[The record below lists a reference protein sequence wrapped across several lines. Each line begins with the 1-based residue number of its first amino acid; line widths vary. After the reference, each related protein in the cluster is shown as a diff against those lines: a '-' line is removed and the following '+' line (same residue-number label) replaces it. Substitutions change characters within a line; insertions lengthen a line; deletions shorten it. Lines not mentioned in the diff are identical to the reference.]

1 MLAHIGVGRKLY
13 LGFAAMVVLVL
24 GLAGTAYKR
33 FSELD
38 EARSWDQHT
47 YEVMLTTGEIMKSL
61 LDTETGERG
70 FIITGVEAFLE
81 PYRGGRDRFE
91 QSLSR
96 ARELTRDN
104 PRQQTRLDRID
115 KLHDE
120 WLSSVLEPIIQHRRS
135 ADEARAPADRA
146 ADEVRKGRGKVL
158 MDQMRAVLKEIDDE
172 ESTLLGQRQAA
183 TNALVK
189 TMYVTLQIGGLLAII
204 IAAVLAVIFSRMIL
218 LPLTQAVS
226 IHQRIAGGDFTGHVT
241 VKSSDEFG
249 QMLGAVKA
257 MSERLAGLIGEVRSG
272 AVSVSSVSVQLSATA
287 QSLSQGTSEQAA
299 SVEETTASLQQL
311 SGTIAKNAANCKQVE
326 ETAHRRTRDAEQ
338 SGQAV
343 RETVEAMKA
352 ITQRIVIIEE
362 IAYQTNLL
370 ALNAAIEAARAGEH
384 GKGFAVVATE
394 VRRLAERSR
403 DAAKEIG
410 SFAASSIVVAE
421 RSGQLI
427 AELVPSIRE
436 TAELVQG
443 VAVASKEQSNGVTQ
457 ITGAVEL
464 IEQSTQRNAAISEEL
479 ASTAAELSA
488 QAEQLQ
494 NVMASF
500 RLAQEAQESDGDPGP
515 RPAAPGRLPD
525 RRGGKALWRT
535 PQKGPSSGG
544 ASSNGR
550 APRAA
555 GDQDF
560 VPV

>member
-13 LGFAAMVVLVL
+13 LGFAAMVVIVLVL
-24 GLAGTAYKR
+24 AGIAYKR
-33 FSELD
+33 FAELD

-47 YEVMLTTGEIMKSL
+47 YEVMLSTSEIMESL

-70 FIITGVEAFLE
+70 FVITGVESFLE
-81 PYRGGRDRFE
+81 PYRSGRDRFDKA
-91 QSLSR
+91 LIR
-96 ARELTRDN
+96 VRELTRDN
-104 PRQQTRLDRID
+104 PRQQMRLDKID
-115 KLHDE
+115 KEHDE
-120 WLSSVLEPIIQHRRS
+120 WLSSVLEPTIQHRRS
-135 ADEARAPADRA
+135 ADEAKVPPDRA
-146 ADEVRKGRGKVL
+146 AEDVRQGRGKGL
-158 MDQMRAVLKEIDDE
+158 MDQMRATLKEIDDE
-172 ESTLLGQRQAA
+172 ELALLAQRQAA
-183 TNALVK
+183 TNALVQ
-189 TMYVTLQIGGLLAII
+189 TMYVTLQIGGLLALVV
-204 IAAVLAVIFSRMIL
+204 AVVLAVIFSRMVL
-218 LPLTQAVS
+218 LPLNQAVS
-226 IHQRIAGGDFTGHVT
+226 LHQRIAGGDFTGDVT
-241 VKSSDEFG
+241 VKSGDEFG

-299 SVEETTASLQQL
+299 SVEETMTSLQQL

-338 SGQAV
+338 SGLAV

-410 SFAASSIVVAE
+410 SFAASSIMVAE

-443 VAVASKEQSNGVTQ
+443 VAVASKEQSNGVAQ
-457 ITGAVEL
+457 ISGAVEL
-464 IEQSTQRNAAISEEL
+464 IEQATQRNAAIAEEL

-500 RLAQEAQESDGDPGP
+500 RLSQESDGDPGHKP
-515 RPAAPGRLPD
+515 SAPGRHPD
-525 RRGGKALWRT
+525 RHGGKALWRP
-535 PQKGPSSGG
+535 PQKGRPGGG

-550 APRAA
+550 ALHAT

-560 VPV
+560 VSF

>member
-13 LGFAAMVVLVL
+13 LGFAAMVVIVL

-33 FSELD
+33 FAELD

-47 YEVMLTTGEIMKSL
+47 YDVMLATSEIMKSL
-61 LDTETGERG
+61 LNAETGERG
-70 FIITGVEAFLE
+70 FVITGVESFLE
-81 PYRGGRDRFE
+81 PYRSGRDRFE
-91 QSLSR
+91 KSLSR

-104 PRQQTRLDRID
+104 PRQQVRLETIAKDYN
-115 KLHDE
+115 E
-120 WLSSVLEPIIQHRRS
+120 WVSSVLEPIIQLRRI
-135 ADEARAPADRA
+135 ADDAKTPVDRA
-146 ADEVRKGRGKVL
+146 FDEVRRGRGKIL
-158 MDQMRAVLKEIDDE
+158 MDQMRASLKEIDDE
-172 ESTLLGQRQAA
+172 ELALLDQRQAA
-183 TNALVK
+183 TNALVT
-189 TMYVTLQIGGLLAII
+189 TMYATLQIGGLLALVV
-204 IAAVLAVIFSRMIL
+204 ALVLAFVFSRMVL
-218 LPLTQAVS
+218 VPLTQAVS
-226 IHQRIAGGDFTGHVT
+226 IHQRIAGGDFTGDVT
-241 VKSSDEFG
+241 VKSADEFG

-326 ETAHRRTRDAEQ
+326 ETAHRRTRDAEH

-410 SFAASSIVVAE
+410 SFAASSITVAE

-443 VAVASKEQSNGVTQ
+443 VAAASKEQSNGVAQ
-457 ITGAVEL
+457 ISGAVEL
-464 IEQSTQRNAAISEEL
+464 IEQSTQRNAAIAEEL

-494 NVMASF
+494 EVMASF
-500 RLAQEAQESDGDPGP
+500 RLSQEGDGDLGHRPPG
-515 RPAAPGRLPD
+515 AGRLPD
-525 RRGGKALWRT
+525 RHGGKGLWKP
-535 PQKGPSSGG
+535 PQRGRPSGG
-544 ASSNGR
+544 APSNGR
-550 APRAA
+550 APHAA

-560 VPV
+560 VSF

>member
-13 LGFAAMVVLVL
+13 LGFAAMVIIVL

-33 FSELD
+33 FAELD

-47 YEVMLTTGEIMKSL
+47 YEVMLATSEIMESL
-61 LDTETGERG
+61 LDSETGERG
-70 FIITGVEAFLE
+70 FVITGVESFLE
-81 PYRGGRDRFE
+81 PYRSGRDRFE
-91 QSLSR
+91 KSLSR

-104 PRQQTRLDRID
+104 PRQQVRLEKIARD
-115 KLHDE
+115 HSE
-120 WLSSVLEPIIQHRRS
+120 WLSSVLEPIIQLRRV
-135 ADEARAPADRA
+135 ADEVKAPADRA
-146 ADEVRKGRGKVL
+146 FDEVRQGRGKIL
-158 MDQMRAVLKEIDDE
+158 MDQMRASLKEIDDE
-172 ESTLLGQRQAA
+172 ELALLGQRQAA
-183 TNALVK
+183 TNALVT
-189 TMYVTLQIGGLLAII
+189 TMYATLQIGGLLALVV
-204 IAAVLAVIFSRMIL
+204 ALVLAFVFSRMVL
-218 LPLTQAVS
+218 VPLTQAVS
-226 IHQRIAGGDFTGHVT
+226 IHQRIAGGDFTGDVT
-241 VKSSDEFG
+241 VKSADEFG

-311 SGTIAKNAANCKQVE
+311 SGTIAKNAAKCKQVE
-326 ETAHRRTRDAEQ
+326 ETAHRRTKDAEH

-410 SFAASSIVVAE
+410 SFAASSITVAE

-443 VAVASKEQSNGVTQ
+443 VAAASKEQSNGVSQ
-457 ITGAVEL
+457 ISGAVEL
-464 IEQSTQRNAAISEEL
+464 IEQSTQRNAAIAEEL

-494 NVMASF
+494 EVMASF
-500 RLAQEAQESDGDPGP
+500 RLSQESDGDLGHKPPG
-515 RPAAPGRLPD
+515 AGRLPD
-525 RRGGKALWRT
+525 RHGGKALWRP
-535 PQKGPSSGG
+535 PQRGRPSGG
-544 ASSNGR
+544 APNNGR
-550 APRAA
+550 APHAA

-560 VPV
+560 VSF

>member
-13 LGFAAMVVLVL
+13 LGFAAMVAIVLVL
-24 GLAGTAYKR
+24 AGIAYKR
-33 FSELD
+33 FAELD

-47 YEVMLTTGEIMKSL
+47 YEVMLATGDILESL

-70 FIITGVEAFLE
+70 FVITGVESFLE

-91 QSLSR
+91 KSLSR

-104 PRQQTRLDRID
+104 PRQQMRLDKID
-115 KLHDE
+115 KDHNE
-120 WLSSVLEPIIQHRRS
+120 WLASVLEPIIQHRRS
-135 ADEARAPADRA
+135 ANEAKAPPDRA
-146 ADEVRKGRGKVL
+146 ADEVSQGRGKIL
-158 MDQMRAVLKEIDDE
+158 MDQMRATLKEIDDE
-172 ESTLLGQRQAA
+172 ELALLAQRQAA
-183 TNALVK
+183 TNALVQ
-189 TMYVTLQIGGLLAII
+189 TMYVTLQIGGLLALVV
-204 IAAVLAVIFSRMIL
+204 AVVLAVVFSRMVL
-218 LPLTQAVS
+218 LPLNQAVS
-226 IHQRIAGGDFTGHVT
+226 LHQRIAGGDFTGEVT

-257 MSERLAGLIGEVRSG
+257 MSERLASLIGEVRGG

-299 SVEETTASLQQL
+299 SVEETMASLQQL

-326 ETAHRRTRDAEQ
+326 ETAHRRTKDAEQ

-410 SFAASSIVVAE
+410 SFAASSIMVAE

-443 VAVASKEQSNGVTQ
+443 VAVASKEQSNGVAQ
-457 ITGAVEL
+457 ISGAVEL
-464 IEQSTQRNAAISEEL
+464 IEQATQRNAAIAEEL

-500 RLAQEAQESDGDPGP
+500 RLSRESDGDPGQKP
-515 RPAAPGRLPD
+515 PAPGRHPD
-525 RRGGKALWRT
+525 RHGGKALWR
-535 PQKGPSSGG
+535 PQKGRPSGG

-550 APRAA
+550 ALHAA

-560 VPV
+560 VSF

>member
-13 LGFAAMVVLVL
+13 LGFAAMVVIVL
-24 GLAGTAYKR
+24 GLAGTAYKK
-33 FSELD
+33 FAELD

-47 YEVMLTTGEIMKSL
+47 YEVMLETREIMRSL

-70 FIITGVEAFLE
+70 FVITGLESFLE
-81 PYRGGRDRFE
+81 PYRSGRDRFDKH
-91 QSLSR
+91 LSR

-104 PRQQTRLDRID
+104 PRQQERLDKVATD
-115 KLHDE
+115 HSE
-120 WLSSVLEPIIQHRRS
+120 WLSSVLDPTIQLRRI
-135 ADEARAPADRA
+135 ADEAKAPADRA
-146 ADEVRKGRGKVL
+146 FDEVRQGRGKIL
-158 MDQMRAVLKEIDDE
+158 MDQMRASLKEIDDE
-172 ESTLLGQRQAA
+172 ELALLGQRQAA
-183 TNALVK
+183 TNALVT
-189 TMYVTLQIGGLLAII
+189 TMYATLQVGGLLALVV
-204 IAAVLAVIFSRMIL
+204 AVVLAIFFSRMVL
-218 LPLTQAVS
+218 VPLTQAVS
-226 IHQRIAGGDFTGHVT
+226 IHQRIAEGDFTGDIT

-326 ETAHRRTRDAEQ
+326 ETAHRRTKDAEQ

-343 RETVEAMKA
+343 RETVDAMKA

-410 SFAASSIVVAE
+410 SFAASSITVAE

-443 VAVASKEQSNGVTQ
+443 VAAASKEQSSGVAQ
-457 ITGAVEL
+457 ISGAVEL
-464 IEQSTQRNAAISEEL
+464 IEQATQRNAAIAEEL

-500 RLAQEAQESDGDPGP
+500 RLSQEGDGDSGH
-515 RPAAPGRLPD
+515 RPAAPGRQPG
-525 RRGGKALWRT
+525 RRGGKALWKP
-535 PQKGPSSGG
+535 PQKGRPSGG

-550 APRAA
+550 VPQAA
-555 GDQDF
+555 DDQDF
-560 VPV
+560 VPF

>member
-1 MLAHIGVGRKLY
+1 MLAHIGVARKLY
-13 LGFAAMVVLVL
+13 LGFAAMVVIVL
-24 GLAGTAYKR
+24 GLAGTAYTR
-33 FSELD
+33 FAELD

-47 YEVMLTTGEIMKSL
+47 YEVMLATSEIMESL

-70 FIITGVEAFLE
+70 FVITGVESFLE
-81 PYRGGRDRFE
+81 PYRSGRDRFE
-91 QSLSR
+91 KSLSR

-104 PRQQTRLDRID
+104 PRQQVRLEKIARD
-115 KLHDE
+115 HSE
-120 WLSSVLEPIIQHRRS
+120 WLSSVLDPIIQLRRV
-135 ADEARAPADRA
+135 ADEAKAPADRVF
-146 ADEVRKGRGKVL
+146 DEVRQGRGKIL
-158 MDQMRAVLKEIDDE
+158 MDQMRASLKEIDDE
-172 ESTLLGQRQAA
+172 ELALLGQRQAA
-183 TNALVK
+183 TNALVT
-189 TMYVTLQIGGLLAII
+189 TMYVTLQTGGLLALVLGL
-204 IAAVLAVIFSRMIL
+204 VLAVVFSRMVL
-218 LPLTQAVS
+218 VPLTQAVS
-226 IHQRIAGGDFTGHVT
+226 IHQRIAGGDFTGEVT

-272 AVSVSSVSVQLSATA
+272 AISVSSVSVQLSATA

-299 SVEETTASLQQL
+299 SLEETTASLQQL

-326 ETAHRRTRDAEQ
+326 ETAHRRTKDAEH

-410 SFAASSIVVAE
+410 SFAASSLTVAE

-443 VAVASKEQSNGVTQ
+443 IAAASKEQSNGVAQ
-457 ITGAVEL
+457 ISGAVEV

-500 RLAQEAQESDGDPGP
+500 RLSQESDGDLGRKPPGT
-515 RPAAPGRLPD
+515 GRLPD
-525 RRGGKALWRT
+525 RHGVKALWKP
-535 PQKGPSSGG
+535 PQKGRPSGG

-550 APRAA
+550 APHAA

-560 VPV
+560 VPF

>member
-13 LGFAAMVVLVL
+13 LGFAAMVVIVL

-33 FSELD
+33 FAELD

-47 YEVMLTTGEIMKSL
+47 YEVMLATSEIMESL

-70 FIITGVEAFLE
+70 FIITGVESFLE
-81 PYRGGRDRFE
+81 PYRSGRDRFE
-91 QSLSR
+91 QSMSR

-104 PRQQTRLDRID
+104 PRQQARLDKVD
-115 KLHDE
+115 KLQDE
-120 WLSSVLEPIIQHRRS
+120 WLSSVLEPIIQQRRS
-135 ADEARAPADRA
+135 ADDLKAPVDRA
-146 ADEVRKGRGKVL
+146 AEEIRKGREKGL
-158 MDQMRAVLKEIDDE
+158 MDQMRATLKEIDDE
-172 ESTLLGQRQAA
+172 EIALLAQRQAA
-183 TNALVK
+183 TNALVQ
-189 TMYVTLQIGGLLAII
+189 TMYVTLQIGGLLALVV
-204 IAAVLAVIFSRMIL
+204 AAVLAVLFTRMML
-218 LPLTQAVS
+218 VPLNQAVS
-226 IHQRIAGGDFTGHVT
+226 IHQRIAGGDFTGDVT

-299 SVEETTASLQQL
+299 SVEETMTSLQQL

-443 VAVASKEQSNGVTQ
+443 VAVASKEQSNGVAQ
-457 ITGAVEL
+457 ISGAVEL
-464 IEQSTQRNAAISEEL
+464 IEQATQRNAAISEEL

-494 NVMASF
+494 NVMSSF
-500 RLAQEAQESDGDPGP
+500 RLAQEGDGDPGH

-525 RRGGKALWRT
+525 RRGSRALWRP
-535 PQKGPSSGG
+535 PQKGPPSGG

-550 APRAA
+550 VPHAG

-560 VPV
+560 VPF

>member
-13 LGFAAMVVLVL
+13 LGFAAMVVIVL
-24 GLAGTAYKR
+24 GLAGIAYKR
-33 FSELD
+33 FAELD

-47 YEVMLTTGEIMKSL
+47 YEVMLAVSDITESL
-61 LDTETGERG
+61 LETETGARG
-70 FIITGVEAFLE
+70 FAITGMESFLE
-81 PYRGGRDRFE
+81 PYRSGRDRFDKG
-91 QSLSR
+91 LIR

-104 PRQQTRLDRID
+104 PRQQMRLDKVD
-115 KLHDE
+115 KDHDE
-120 WLSSVLEPIIQHRRS
+120 WLSSVLEPTIQHRRS
-135 ADEARAPADRA
+135 ADEGKVPPDRA
-146 ADEVRKGRGKVL
+146 AEDVRQGRGKGL
-158 MDQMRAVLKEIDDE
+158 MDQMRATLKEIDDE
-172 ESTLLGQRQAA
+172 EVALLAQRQAA
-183 TNALVK
+183 TNALVA
-189 TMYVTLQIGGLLAII
+189 TMYVTLQIGGLLALVV
-204 IAAVLAVIFSRMIL
+204 AVVLAIIFSRMVL
-218 LPLTQAVS
+218 LPLNQAVS
-226 IHQRIAGGDFTGHVT
+226 LHQRIAGGDFTGDVT

-257 MSERLAGLIGEVRSG
+257 MSERLAGLIGEVRGG

-299 SVEETTASLQQL
+299 SVEETMTSLQQL

-410 SFAASSIVVAE
+410 SFAASSIMVAE

-443 VAVASKEQSNGVTQ
+443 VAVASKEQSNGVAQ
-457 ITGAVEL
+457 ISGAVEL
-464 IEQSTQRNAAISEEL
+464 IEQATQRNAAIAEEL

-500 RLAQEAQESDGDPGP
+500 RLSQESDGDPGHKP
-515 RPAAPGRLPD
+515 SAPGRLSD
-525 RRGGKALWRT
+525 RHGGKGLWRP
-535 PQKGPSSGG
+535 PQKGRPGGG

-550 APRAA
+550 ALHAT
-555 GDQDF
+555 GDHDF
-560 VPV
+560 VSF

>member
-13 LGFAAMVVLVL
+13 LGFAAMVVIVF

-33 FSELD
+33 FAELD

-47 YEVMLTTGEIMKSL
+47 YEVMLATNEIMKSL

-70 FIITGVEAFLE
+70 FLITGVESFLE
-81 PYRGGRDRFE
+81 PYRSGRDRFE
-91 QSLSR
+91 RNLNR

-104 PRQQTRLDRID
+104 PRQQVRLEKVAND
-115 KLHDE
+115 HSE
-120 WLSSVLEPIIQHRRS
+120 WLSSVLEPIIQLRRS
-135 ADEARAPADRA
+135 ADEAKAPADRA
-146 ADEVRKGRGKVL
+146 FDEVRQGRGKIL
-158 MDQMRAVLKEIDDE
+158 MDQMRATLKEIDDE
-172 ESTLLGQRQAA
+172 ELALLGQRQAA
-183 TNALVK
+183 TNALV
-189 TMYVTLQIGGLLAII
+189 TSMYVTLQIGGLLALIV
-204 IAAVLAVIFSRMIL
+204 ALVLAVVFSRMVL
-218 LPLTQAVS
+218 VPLTQAVS
-226 IHQRIAGGDFTGHVT
+226 IHQRIAGGDFTGDVT

-249 QMLGAVKA
+249 QMLGAVKG

-299 SVEETTASLQQL
+299 SVEETMASLQQL
-311 SGTIAKNAANCKQVE
+311 SGAIAKNAANCKQVE
-326 ETAHRRTRDAEQ
+326 ETAHRRTKDAEH

-352 ITQRIVIIEE
+352 IAQRIVIIEE

-410 SFAASSIVVAE
+410 SFAASSITVAE

-443 VAVASKEQSNGVTQ
+443 VAVASKEQSNGVAQ
-457 ITGAVEL
+457 ISGAVEL
-464 IEQSTQRNAAISEEL
+464 IEQSTQRNAAIAEEL

-500 RLAQEAQESDGDPGP
+500 RLAQESDGDLGHKPPGT
-515 RPAAPGRLPD
+515 GRLPD
-525 RRGGKALWRT
+525 RHGVKALWKP
-535 PQKGPSSGG
+535 PQKGRPSGG

-550 APRAA
+550 APHAA
-555 GDQDF
+555 GDRDF
-560 VPV
+560 VAF

>member
-13 LGFAAMVVLVL
+13 LGFAAMVVIVLVL
-24 GLAGTAYKR
+24 AGIAYKR
-33 FSELD
+33 FAELD

-47 YEVMLTTGEIMKSL
+47 YEVMLATGDIMESL

-70 FIITGVEAFLE
+70 FVITGVESFLE
-81 PYRGGRDRFE
+81 PYRSGRDRFE
-91 QSLSR
+91 KSLNR

-104 PRQQTRLDRID
+104 PRQQMRLDKID
-115 KLHDE
+115 KDHNE
-120 WLSSVLEPIIQHRRS
+120 WLASVLEPIIQHRRS
-135 ADEARAPADRA
+135 ANEAKAPPDRA
-146 ADEVRKGRGKVL
+146 ADEVSQGRGKVL
-158 MDQMRAVLKEIDDE
+158 MDQMRATLKEIDDE
-172 ESTLLGQRQAA
+172 EIALLGQRQAA
-183 TNALVK
+183 TNALVE
-189 TMYVTLQIGGLLAII
+189 TMYVTLQIGGLLALVV
-204 IAAVLAVIFSRMIL
+204 AVVLSVVFSRMVL
-218 LPLTQAVS
+218 VPLTQAVS
-226 IHQRIAGGDFTGHVT
+226 IHQRIAGGDFTGDVT

-299 SVEETTASLQQL
+299 SVEETMTSLQQL

-410 SFAASSIVVAE
+410 SFAASSIMVAE

-443 VAVASKEQSNGVTQ
+443 VAVASKEQSNGVAQ
-457 ITGAVEL
+457 ISGAVEL
-464 IEQSTQRNAAISEEL
+464 IEQATQRNAAIAEEL

-500 RLAQEAQESDGDPGP
+500 RLSQESDGDAGHKPP
-515 RPAAPGRLPD
+515 APGRHPD
-525 RRGGKALWRT
+525 RHGGKALWKA
-535 PQKGPSSGG
+535 PQKGRPGGG

-550 APRAA
+550 ALHAT

-560 VPV
+560 VSF

>member
-13 LGFAAMVVLVL
+13 LGFAAMVVIVL
-24 GLAGTAYKR
+24 GLAGTAYKK
-33 FSELD
+33 FAELD

-47 YEVMLTTGEIMKSL
+47 YEVMLATSDIMESL

-70 FIITGVEAFLE
+70 FIITGVESFLE
-81 PYRGGRDRFE
+81 PYRRGRDRFE
-91 QSLSR
+91 QSMSR

-104 PRQQTRLDRID
+104 PRQQARLEKVD
-115 KLHDE
+115 KLQDE
-120 WLSSVLEPIIQHRRS
+120 WLSSVLEPLIQQRRS
-135 ADEARAPADRA
+135 ADDLKASADRA
-146 ADEVRKGRGKVL
+146 VEEVRKGREKSL
-158 MDQMRAVLKEIDDE
+158 MDQMRAALKEIDDE
-172 ESTLLGQRQAA
+172 EIALLGQRQAA
-183 TNALVK
+183 TNALVQ
-189 TMYVTLQIGGLLAII
+189 TMYVTLQIGGLLALVV
-204 IAAVLAVIFSRMIL
+204 AAVLAVLFTRMML
-218 LPLTQAVS
+218 VPLTQAVS
-226 IHQRIAGGDFTGHVT
+226 IHQRIAAGDFTGDVT

-257 MSERLAGLIGEVRSG
+257 MSERLAGLIGEVRGG

-299 SVEETTASLQQL
+299 SVEETMTSLQQL

-443 VAVASKEQSNGVTQ
+443 VAVASKEQSNGVAQ
-457 ITGAVEL
+457 ISGAVEL
-464 IEQSTQRNAAISEEL
+464 IEQSTQRNAAIAEEL

-500 RLAQEAQESDGDPGP
+500 RLAQESDGDPGHG
-515 RPAAPGRLPD
+515 PAAPGRLPD
-525 RRGGKALWRT
+525 RRGGRALWR
-535 PQKGPSSGG
+535 PPHKGPPGGG

-550 APRAA
+550 VPHAA

-560 VPV
+560 VSF

>member
-13 LGFAAMVVLVL
+13 LGFAAMVVIVL
-24 GLAGTAYKR
+24 GLAGIAYKR
-33 FSELD
+33 FAELD

-47 YEVMLTTGEIMKSL
+47 YEVMLATSEIMESL

-70 FIITGVEAFLE
+70 FVITGVESFLE
-81 PYRGGRDRFE
+81 PYRNGRDRFDKA
-91 QSLSR
+91 LIR
-96 ARELTRDN
+96 VRELTRDN
-104 PRQQTRLDRID
+104 PRQQMRLDKVD
-115 KLHDE
+115 KDHDE
-120 WLSSVLEPIIQHRRS
+120 WLSSVLEPTIQHRRS
-135 ADEARAPADRA
+135 ADEAKVPPDRA
-146 ADEVRKGRGKVL
+146 AEDVRQGRGKGL
-158 MDQMRAVLKEIDDE
+158 MDQMRATLKEIDDE
-172 ESTLLGQRQAA
+172 ELALLAQRQAA
-183 TNALVK
+183 TNALVA
-189 TMYVTLQIGGLLAII
+189 TMYVTLQIGGLLALVV
-204 IAAVLAVIFSRMIL
+204 AVVLAIIFSRMVL
-218 LPLTQAVS
+218 LPLNQAVS
-226 IHQRIAGGDFTGHVT
+226 LHQRIAGGDFTGEVT

-257 MSERLAGLIGEVRSG
+257 MSERLAGLIGEVRGG

-299 SVEETTASLQQL
+299 SVEETMTSLQQL

-410 SFAASSIVVAE
+410 SFAASSIMVAE

-443 VAVASKEQSNGVTQ
+443 VAVASKEQSNGVAQ
-457 ITGAVEL
+457 ISGAVEL
-464 IEQSTQRNAAISEEL
+464 IEQATQRNAAIAEEL

-500 RLAQEAQESDGDPGP
+500 RLSQESDGDPGHKP
-515 RPAAPGRLPD
+515 SAPGRHSD
-525 RRGGKALWRT
+525 RHGGKALWRP
-535 PQKGPSSGG
+535 PQKGRPGGG

-550 APRAA
+550 ALHAT
-555 GDQDF
+555 GDHDF
-560 VPV
+560 VSF

>member
-13 LGFAAMVVLVL
+13 LGFAAMVVIVL
-24 GLAGTAYKR
+24 GLAGTAYKK
-33 FSELD
+33 FAELD
-38 EARSWDQHT
+38 EARSWDRHT
-47 YEVMLTTGEIMKSL
+47 YEVLLATSDIMESL

-70 FIITGVEAFLE
+70 FVITGVESFLE
-81 PYRGGRDRFE
+81 PYRRGRDRFDK
-91 QSLSR
+91 SLSR

-104 PRQQTRLDRID
+104 PRQQARLD
-115 KLHDE
+115 KLSRDHDE
-120 WLSSVLEPIIQHRRS
+120 WISSTLEPVIQLRRS
-135 ADEARAPADRA
+135 AEEAKAPVDRA
-146 ADEVRKGRGKVL
+146 FDAVTRARGKSF
-158 MDQMRAVLKEIDDE
+158 MDQMRVTLREIDDE
-172 ESTLLGQRQAA
+172 ERALLDQRQAA
-183 TNALVK
+183 TNALV
-189 TMYVTLQIGGLLAII
+189 TSMFATLQVGGLFGLVVAV
-204 IAAVLAVIFSRMIL
+204 VLAVIFSRMIL
-218 LPLTQAVS
+218 RPLTQAVS
-226 IHQRIAGGDFTGHVT
+226 VHQRIAEGDFTSDVA

-249 QMLGAVKA
+249 QMLAAVKS
-257 MSERLAGLIGEVRSG
+257 MSDRLAGLIGEVRSG
-272 AVSVSSVSVQLSATA
+272 AISVSSVSVQLSATA

-299 SVEETTASLQQL
+299 SVEETMASLQQL

-326 ETAHRRTRDAEQ
+326 ETAHRRTKDAEQ
-338 SGQAV
+338 SGHAV

-410 SFAASSIVVAE
+410 AFAASSIAVAE

-436 TAELVQG
+436 TAELVQV
-443 VAVASKEQSNGVTQ
+443 VAVASKEQSNGVAQ
-457 ITGAVEL
+457 ISGAVEL
-464 IEQSTQRNAAISEEL
+464 IEQATQRNAAISEEL

-500 RLAQEAQESDGDPGP
+500 RLSQEGNGDLGHKPPG
-515 RPAAPGRLPD
+515 GRLPE
-525 RRGGKALWRT
+525 RHGGKT
-535 PQKGPSSGG
+535 PWKPSLNGRPGGG
-544 ASSNGR
+544 APTHGR
-550 APRAA
+550 APHAT
-555 GDQDF
+555 GDQEF
-560 VPV
+560 VPF

>member
-13 LGFAAMVVLVL
+13 LGFAAMVVIVL
-24 GLAGTAYKR
+24 GLAGTSYMR
-33 FSELD
+33 FAELD

-47 YEVMLTTGEIMKSL
+47 YEVMLTTREIMASL

-70 FIITGVEAFLE
+70 FVITGVESFLE
-81 PYRGGRDRFE
+81 PYRSGRDRFE

-104 PRQQTRLDRID
+104 PRQQTRLEKID

-120 WLSSVLEPIIQHRRS
+120 WLSSVLEPIIQQRRS
-135 ADEARAPADRA
+135 ADEARGPADRA
-146 ADEVRKGRGKVL
+146 VEEIKQGRGKGL
-158 MDQMRAVLKEIDDE
+158 MDQMRAALKEIDDE
-172 ESTLLGQRQAA
+172 EVALLAQRQAA

-189 TMYVTLQIGGLLAII
+189 TMYVTLQIGGLLAIVV
-204 IAAVLAVIFSRMIL
+204 AAVLAVVFSRMIL

-299 SVEETTASLQQL
+299 SVEETMTSLQQL

-403 DAAKEIG
+403 DSAKEIG

-443 VAVASKEQSNGVTQ
+443 VAVASKEQSNGVAQ
-457 ITGAVEL
+457 ISGAVEL
-464 IEQSTQRNAAISEEL
+464 IEQATQRNAAISEEL

-500 RLAQEAQESDGDPGP
+500 RLAQESDGDPGQ

-525 RRGGKALWRT
+525 RRGGKALWRP
-535 PQKGPSSGG
+535 PQKGPPSGG

-560 VPV
+560 VPF

>member
-13 LGFAAMVVLVL
+13 LGFAAMVVIVL
-24 GLAGTAYKR
+24 GLAGIAYKR
-33 FSELD
+33 FAELD

-47 YEVMLTTGEIMKSL
+47 YEVMLVVSDMTESL

-70 FIITGVEAFLE
+70 FVITGVESFLE
-81 PYRGGRDRFE
+81 PYRSGRDRFE
-91 QSLSR
+91 KSLSR

-104 PRQQTRLDRID
+104 PRQQMRLDKID
-115 KLHDE
+115 KDHDE
-120 WLSSVLEPIIQHRRS
+120 WLSSVLEPTIRHRRS
-135 ADEARAPADRA
+135 ADEAKVPPDRA
-146 ADEVRKGRGKVL
+146 AEDVRQGRGKGL
-158 MDQMRAVLKEIDDE
+158 MDQMRATLKEIDDE
-172 ESTLLGQRQAA
+172 EIALLGQRQAA
-183 TNALVK
+183 TNALVG
-189 TMYVTLQIGGLLAII
+189 TMYVTLQIGGLLALVV
-204 IAAVLAVIFSRMIL
+204 AVVLAIVFSRMVL
-218 LPLTQAVS
+218 LPLNQAVS
-226 IHQRIAGGDFTGHVT
+226 LHQRIAGGDFTGDVT

-299 SVEETTASLQQL
+299 SVEETMTSLQQL

-410 SFAASSIVVAE
+410 SFAASSILVAE

-443 VAVASKEQSNGVTQ
+443 VAVASKEQSNGVGQ
-457 ITGAVEL
+457 ISGAVEL
-464 IEQSTQRNAAISEEL
+464 IEQATQRNAAIAEEL

-500 RLAQEAQESDGDPGP
+500 RLSQESDGDLGH
-515 RPAAPGRLPD
+515 RPATPGRLPD
-525 RRGGKALWRT
+525 RHGIKALWRP
-535 PQKGPSSGG
+535 PQKGRPSGG

-550 APRAA
+550 APHAS
-555 GDQDF
+555 GDHDF
-560 VPV
+560 VPF

>member
-13 LGFAAMVVLVL
+13 LGFAAMVVIVL
-24 GLAGTAYKR
+24 GLAGIAYKR
-33 FSELD
+33 FAELD

-47 YEVMLTTGEIMKSL
+47 YEVMLVTSELMESL

-70 FIITGVEAFLE
+70 FVITGVESFLE
-81 PYRGGRDRFE
+81 PYRSGRDRFDKG
-91 QSLSR
+91 LIR

-104 PRQQTRLDRID
+104 PRQQMRLDKID
-115 KLHDE
+115 KEHDE
-120 WLSSVLEPIIQHRRS
+120 WLASVLEPTIQHRRS
-135 ADEARAPADRA
+135 ADEAKVPPDRA
-146 ADEVRKGRGKVL
+146 AEDVRQGRGKGL
-158 MDQMRAVLKEIDDE
+158 MDQMRATLKEIDDE
-172 ESTLLGQRQAA
+172 ELALLAQRQAA
-183 TNALVK
+183 TNALVA
-189 TMYVTLQIGGLLAII
+189 TMYVTLQIGGLLALVV
-204 IAAVLAVIFSRMIL
+204 AVVLAIIFSRMVL
-218 LPLTQAVS
+218 LPLNQAVS
-226 IHQRIAGGDFTGHVT
+226 LHQRIAGGDFTGEVT

-257 MSERLAGLIGEVRSG
+257 MSERLAGLIGEVRGG

-299 SVEETTASLQQL
+299 SVEETMTSLQQL

-410 SFAASSIVVAE
+410 SFAASSIMVAE

-443 VAVASKEQSNGVTQ
+443 VAAASKEQSNGVAQ
-457 ITGAVEL
+457 ISGAVEL
-464 IEQSTQRNAAISEEL
+464 IEQATQRNAAIAEEL

-500 RLAQEAQESDGDPGP
+500 RLSQESDGDPGHKP
-515 RPAAPGRLPD
+515 SAPGRLSD
-525 RRGGKALWRT
+525 RHGGKALWRP
-535 PQKGPSSGG
+535 PQKGRPGGG

-550 APRAA
+550 ALHAT
-555 GDQDF
+555 GDHDF
-560 VPV
+560 VSF

>member
-13 LGFAAMVVLVL
+13 LGFAAMVVIVL
-24 GLAGTAYKR
+24 GLAGTAYKN
-33 FSELD
+33 FAELD

-47 YEVMLTTGEIMKSL
+47 YEVMLETREIMRSL

-70 FIITGVEAFLE
+70 FVITGVESFLE
-81 PYRGGRDRFE
+81 PYRSGRDRFDKH
-91 QSLSR
+91 LSR

-104 PRQQTRLDRID
+104 PRQQERLDKVAKD
-115 KLHDE
+115 HSE
-120 WLSSVLEPIIQHRRS
+120 WHSSVLDPTLQLRRM
-135 ADEARAPADRA
+135 ADEAKAPADRA
-146 ADEVRKGRGKVL
+146 FDEVRQGRGKIL
-158 MDQMRAVLKEIDDE
+158 MDQMRASLKEIDDE
-172 ESTLLGQRQAA
+172 ELALLGQRQAA
-183 TNALVK
+183 TNALVT
-189 TMYVTLQIGGLLAII
+189 TMYATLQVGGLLALVV
-204 IAAVLAVIFSRMIL
+204 AVVLAIFFSRMVL
-218 LPLTQAVS
+218 VPLTQAVS
-226 IHQRIAGGDFTGHVT
+226 IHQRIAEGDFTGDVT

-326 ETAHRRTRDAEQ
+326 ETAHRRTKDAEQ

-343 RETVEAMKA
+343 RETVDAMKA

-410 SFAASSIVVAE
+410 SFAASSITVAE

-443 VAVASKEQSNGVTQ
+443 VAAASKEQSSGVAQ
-457 ITGAVEL
+457 ISGAVEL
-464 IEQSTQRNAAISEEL
+464 IEQATQRNAAIAEEL

-500 RLAQEAQESDGDPGP
+500 RLSQEGDGGSGH
-515 RPAAPGRLPD
+515 RPAAPGRLPG
-525 RRGGKALWRT
+525 RHGGKALWKP
-535 PQKGPSSGG
+535 PQKGRPSGG

-550 APRAA
+550 VQHAA
-555 GDQDF
+555 DDQDF
-560 VPV
+560 VPF

>member
-13 LGFAAMVVLVL
+13 LGFAAMVVIVLVL
-24 GLAGTAYKR
+24 AGIAYKR
-33 FSELD
+33 FAELD

-47 YEVMLTTGEIMKSL
+47 YEVMLATSDIMESL

-70 FIITGVEAFLE
+70 FVITGVEAFLE
-81 PYRGGRDRFE
+81 PYRSGRDRFDKG
-91 QSLSR
+91 LSR

-104 PRQQTRLDRID
+104 PRQQMRLEKID
-115 KLHDE
+115 KDHDE
-120 WLSSVLEPIIQHRRS
+120 WLSSVLEPTIQHRRS
-135 ADEARAPADRA
+135 ADEAKVPPDRA
-146 ADEVRKGRGKVL
+146 AEDVRQGRGKSL
-158 MDQMRAVLKEIDDE
+158 MDQMRATLKEIDDE
-172 ESTLLGQRQAA
+172 EIALLGQRQAA
-183 TNALVK
+183 TNALVQ
-189 TMYVTLQIGGLLAII
+189 TMYVTLQIGGLLALVV
-204 IAAVLAVIFSRMIL
+204 AVVLAVIFSRMVL
-218 LPLTQAVS
+218 LPLNQAVS
-226 IHQRIAGGDFTGHVT
+226 LHQRIAGGDFTGDVT

-299 SVEETTASLQQL
+299 SVEETMTSLQQL

-410 SFAASSIVVAE
+410 SFAASSIMVAE

-443 VAVASKEQSNGVTQ
+443 VAVASKEQSNGVAQ
-457 ITGAVEL
+457 ISGAVEL
-464 IEQSTQRNAAISEEL
+464 IEQATQRNAAIAEEL

-500 RLAQEAQESDGDPGP
+500 RLSQESDGEPGHKP
-515 RPAAPGRLPD
+515 PAPGRHPD
-525 RRGGKALWRT
+525 RHGGKALWRS
-535 PQKGPSSGG
+535 PQKGRPGGG

-550 APRAA
+550 ALHAT

-560 VPV
+560 VSF

>member
-13 LGFAAMVVLVL
+13 LGFAAMVVIVL

-33 FSELD
+33 FAELD

-47 YEVMLTTGEIMKSL
+47 YEVMLATSEIMESL

-70 FIITGVEAFLE
+70 FVITGVESFLQ

-91 QSLSR
+91 KSLSR

-104 PRQQTRLDRID
+104 PRQQVRLEKVETD
-115 KLHDE
+115 HNE
-120 WLSSVLEPIIQHRRS
+120 WLSSVLEPIIQLRRV
-135 ADEARAPADRA
+135 ADGANVPADRA
-146 ADEVRKGRGKVL
+146 FDEVRQGRGKIL
-158 MDQMRAVLKEIDDE
+158 MDQMRASLKEIDDE
-172 ESTLLGQRQAA
+172 ERALLGQRQAA
-183 TNALVK
+183 TNALVT
-189 TMYVTLQIGGLLAII
+189 TMYVTLQIGGLLALVV
-204 IAAVLAVIFSRMIL
+204 ALVLAIVFSRMVL
-218 LPLTQAVS
+218 VPLTQAVS
-226 IHQRIAGGDFTGHVT
+226 IHQRIAGGDFTGDIT

-272 AVSVSSVSVQLSATA
+272 AVSVSSFSVQLSATA
-287 QSLSQGTSEQAA
+287 QSLSHGTSEQAA

-326 ETAHRRTRDAEQ
+326 ETAHRRTKDAEH

-352 ITQRIVIIEE
+352 IAQRIVIIEE

-410 SFAASSIVVAE
+410 SFAASSITVAE

-443 VAVASKEQSNGVTQ
+443 VAAASKEQSNGVAQ
-457 ITGAVEL
+457 ISGAVEL
-464 IEQSTQRNAAISEEL
+464 IEQSTQRNAAIAEEL

-500 RLAQEAQESDGDPGP
+500 RLSQERDGDLGHKPPGT
-515 RPAAPGRLPD
+515 GSLPD
-525 RRGGKALWRT
+525 RHGGKALWKP
-535 PQKGPSSGG
+535 PQKGRPSGG

-550 APRAA
+550 SPHAA
-555 GDQDF
+555 SDQDF
-560 VPV
+560 IPF

>member
-13 LGFAAMVVLVL
+13 LGFAAMVIIVL

-33 FSELD
+33 FAELD

-47 YEVMLTTGEIMKSL
+47 YDVMLATSEIMKAL
-61 LDTETGERG
+61 LNIETGERG
-70 FIITGVEAFLE
+70 FVITGVESFLE
-81 PYRGGRDRFE
+81 PYRSGRDRFE
-91 QSLSR
+91 KSLSR

-104 PRQQTRLDRID
+104 PRQQVRLETVAKDYN
-115 KLHDE
+115 E
-120 WLSSVLEPIIQHRRS
+120 WVSSVLEPIIQLRRT
-135 ADEARAPADRA
+135 ADDAKAPVDRA
-146 ADEVRKGRGKVL
+146 FDEVRRGRGKIL
-158 MDQMRAVLKEIDDE
+158 MDQMRASLKEIDDE
-172 ESTLLGQRQAA
+172 ELALLGQRQAA
-183 TNALVK
+183 TNALVT
-189 TMYVTLQIGGLLAII
+189 TMYATLQIGGLLALVV
-204 IAAVLAVIFSRMIL
+204 ALVLAFVFSRMVL
-218 LPLTQAVS
+218 VPLTQAVS
-226 IHQRIAGGDFTGHVT
+226 IHQRIAGGDFTGDVT
-241 VKSSDEFG
+241 VKSADEFG

-272 AVSVSSVSVQLSATA
+272 AVSVSSASVQLSATA

-311 SGTIAKNAANCKQVE
+311 SGTIAKNAAKCKQVE
-326 ETAHRRTRDAEQ
+326 ETAHRRTKDAEH
-338 SGQAV
+338 SGHAV

-410 SFAASSIVVAE
+410 SFAASSITVAE

-443 VAVASKEQSNGVTQ
+443 VAAASKEQSNGVAQ
-457 ITGAVEL
+457 ISGAVEL
-464 IEQSTQRNAAISEEL
+464 IEQSTQRNAAIAEEL

-494 NVMASF
+494 EVMASF
-500 RLAQEAQESDGDPGP
+500 RLSQESDGDLGHKPPG
-515 RPAAPGRLPD
+515 AGRLPD
-525 RRGGKALWRT
+525 RHGGKALWKPLQRGR
-535 PQKGPSSGG
+535 PSGG
-544 ASSNGR
+544 APSNGR
-550 APRAA
+550 APHAA

-560 VPV
+560 VSF

>member
-13 LGFAAMVVLVL
+13 LGFAAMVVIVL
-24 GLAGTAYKR
+24 GLAGTAYTR
-33 FSELD
+33 FAELD

-47 YEVMLTTGEIMKSL
+47 YEVMLTTSEIMESL
-61 LDTETGERG
+61 LDIETGERG
-70 FIITGVEAFLE
+70 FVITGVESFLE
-81 PYRGGRDRFE
+81 PYRRGRDRFE
-91 QSLSR
+91 QSMSR

-104 PRQQTRLDRID
+104 PRQQARLEKVD

-120 WLSSVLEPIIQHRRS
+120 WLSSVLEPIIQQRRS
-135 ADEARAPADRA
+135 ADEVKAPADRA
-146 ADEVRKGRGKVL
+146 VEEVRKGREKSL
-158 MDQMRAVLKEIDDE
+158 MDQMRAALKEIDGE
-172 ESTLLGQRQAA
+172 EIALLGQRQAA

-189 TMYVTLQIGGLLAII
+189 TMYVTLQIGGLLAIAV
-204 IAAVLAVIFSRMIL
+204 AAVLAVVFSRMIL

-226 IHQRIAGGDFTGHVT
+226 IHQRIAEGDFTGDVK

-272 AVSVSSVSVQLSATA
+272 AISVSSVSVQLSATA

-299 SVEETTASLQQL
+299 SVEETMASLQQL

-443 VAVASKEQSNGVTQ
+443 VAVASKEQSNGVAQ
-457 ITGAVEL
+457 ISGAVEM

-500 RLAQEAQESDGDPGP
+500 RLAQESDGDPGH

-525 RRGGKALWRT
+525 RRGGRALWRP
-535 PQKGPSSGG
+535 PQKGPPSGG

-550 APRAA
+550 VPHAA

-560 VPV
+560 VPF

>member
-13 LGFAAMVVLVL
+13 LGFAAMVVIVL
-24 GLAGTAYKR
+24 GLAGTAYTR
-33 FSELD
+33 FAELD

-47 YEVMLTTGEIMKSL
+47 YEVMLATSEIMESL

-70 FIITGVEAFLE
+70 FVITGVESFLE

-91 QSLSR
+91 RNLSR

-104 PRQQTRLDRID
+104 PRQQVRLEKIARD
-115 KLHDE
+115 HNE
-120 WLSSVLEPIIQHRRS
+120 WLSSVLEPIIQLRRI
-135 ADEARAPADRA
+135 ADETKAPADRA
-146 ADEVRKGRGKVL
+146 FDEVRQGRGKIL
-158 MDQMRAVLKEIDDE
+158 MDQMRASLKEIDDE
-172 ESTLLGQRQAA
+172 ELALLGQRQAA
-183 TNALVK
+183 TNALVT
-189 TMYVTLQIGGLLAII
+189 TMYVTLQIGGLLALVVGL
-204 IAAVLAVIFSRMIL
+204 VLAVVFSRMVL
-218 LPLTQAVS
+218 VPLTQAVS
-226 IHQRIAGGDFTGHVT
+226 IHQRIAGGDFTGDVT

-257 MSERLAGLIGEVRSG
+257 MSERLASLIGEVRSG

-299 SVEETTASLQQL
+299 SLEETTASLQQL

-326 ETAHRRTRDAEQ
+326 ETAHRRTKDAEH

-352 ITQRIVIIEE
+352 IAQRIVIVEE

-410 SFAASSIVVAE
+410 SFAASSLTVAE

-443 VAVASKEQSNGVTQ
+443 IAAASKEQSNGVAQ
-457 ITGAVEL
+457 ISGAVEV

-500 RLAQEAQESDGDPGP
+500 RLSQESDGDRGRKPPGT
-515 RPAAPGRLPD
+515 GRLPD
-525 RRGGKALWRT
+525 RHGVKALWKP
-535 PQKGPSSGG
+535 PQKQRPSGS

-550 APRAA
+550 APHAA

-560 VPV
+560 VPF

>member
-13 LGFAAMVVLVL
+13 LGFAAMVVIVL
-24 GLAGTAYKR
+24 GLAGTAYQR
-33 FSELD
+33 FAELD

-47 YEVMLTTGEIMKSL
+47 YEVMLTTREIMASL

-70 FIITGVEAFLE
+70 FVITGAESFLE
-81 PYRGGRDRFE
+81 PYRSGRDRFE
-91 QSLSR
+91 QSLRR

-120 WLSSVLEPIIQHRRS
+120 WLSSVLEPIIQQRRS
-135 ADEARAPADRA
+135 ADEARAPADRVVE
-146 ADEVRKGRGKVL
+146 EVKQGRGKGL
-158 MDQMRAVLKEIDDE
+158 MDQMRAALKEIDDE
-172 ESTLLGQRQAA
+172 EIALLAQRQAA

-189 TMYVTLQIGGLLAII
+189 TMYVTLQIGGLLAIVV
-204 IAAVLAVIFSRMIL
+204 AAVLAVIFSRMIL

-226 IHQRIAGGDFTGHVT
+226 IHQRIAGGDFTGQVT

-299 SVEETTASLQQL
+299 SVEETMTSLQQL

-443 VAVASKEQSNGVTQ
+443 VAVASKEQSNGVAQ
-457 ITGAVEL
+457 ISGAVEL

-500 RLAQEAQESDGDPGP
+500 RLAQESDGDPGQ

-525 RRGGKALWRT
+525 RRGGKALWRP
-535 PQKGPSSGG
+535 PQKGPPSGG

-550 APRAA
+550 VPHAP

-560 VPV
+560 VPF

>member
-13 LGFAAMVVLVL
+13 LGFAAMVVIVV
-24 GLAGTAYKR
+24 GLAGIAYKR
-33 FSELD
+33 FAELD

-47 YEVMLTTGEIMKSL
+47 YEVMLVVSDMTESL
-61 LDTETGERG
+61 LDTETGGRG
-70 FIITGVEAFLE
+70 FIITGVESFLE
-81 PYRGGRDRFE
+81 PYRSGRDRFE
-91 QSLSR
+91 KGLSR
-96 ARELTRDN
+96 ARELTKDN
-104 PRQQTRLDRID
+104 PRQQLRLDKVD
-115 KLHDE
+115 KEHDE
-120 WLSSVLEPIIQHRRS
+120 WLSSVLEPAIRHRRS
-135 ADEARAPADRA
+135 ADEAKVPADRA
-146 ADEVRKGRGKVL
+146 AEDVRQGRGKGL
-158 MDQMRAVLKEIDDE
+158 MDQMRATLKEIDDE
-172 ESTLLGQRQAA
+172 EIALLGQRQAA
-183 TNALVK
+183 TNALVA
-189 TMYVTLQIGGLLAII
+189 TMYVTLQIGGLLALVV
-204 IAAVLAVIFSRMIL
+204 AVVLAIVFSRMVL
-218 LPLTQAVS
+218 LPLNQAVS
-226 IHQRIAGGDFTGHVT
+226 LHQRIAGGDFTGDVT

-299 SVEETTASLQQL
+299 SVEETMTSLQQL

-410 SFAASSIVVAE
+410 SFAASSILVAE

-443 VAVASKEQSNGVTQ
+443 VAVASKEQSNGVGQ
-457 ITGAVEL
+457 ISGAVEL
-464 IEQSTQRNAAISEEL
+464 IEQATQRNAAIAEEL

-500 RLAQEAQESDGDPGP
+500 RLSQEGDGDLGH

-525 RRGGKALWRT
+525 RHGIKALWRP
-535 PQKGPSSGG
+535 PQKGRPSGG

-550 APRAA
+550 APHAS
-555 GDQDF
+555 GDHDF
-560 VPV
+560 VPF

>member
-13 LGFAAMVVLVL
+13 LGFAVMVVIVL
-24 GLAGTAYKR
+24 GLAGTAYQR
-33 FSELD
+33 FAELD

-47 YEVMLTTGEIMKSL
+47 YEVMLTTREIMGAL
-61 LDTETGERG
+61 LDSETGERG
-70 FIITGVEAFLE
+70 FVITGVESFLE
-81 PYRGGRDRFE
+81 PYRSGRERFE

-104 PRQQTRLDRID
+104 PRQQVRLEKID

-120 WLSSVLEPIIQHRRS
+120 WLSSVLEPAIQHRRN
-135 ADEARAPADRA
+135 ADEAKALADRA
-146 ADEVRKGRGKVL
+146 VEEVRRGRGKSL
-158 MDQMRAVLKEIDDE
+158 MDQMRGALKEIDDE
-172 ESTLLGQRQAA
+172 EISLLGQRQAA
-183 TNALVK
+183 TNALVR
-189 TMYVTLQIGGLLAII
+189 TMYVTLQIGGLLAVVV
-204 IAAVLAVIFSRMIL
+204 AAVLAVVFSRMIL

-226 IHQRIAGGDFTGHVT
+226 IHQRIAGGDFTGDVR

-299 SVEETTASLQQL
+299 SVEETMSSLQQL

-443 VAVASKEQSNGVTQ
+443 VAVASKEQSNGVAQ
-457 ITGAVEL
+457 ISGAVEL
-464 IEQSTQRNAAISEEL
+464 IEQATQRNAAISEEL

-500 RLAQEAQESDGDPGP
+500 RLAQESEGDPGQ

-525 RRGGKALWRT
+525 RRGGKALWRP
-535 PQKGPSSGG
+535 PQKGPPSGG

-550 APRAA
+550 VPHAA
-555 GDQDF
+555 SDQDF
-560 VPV
+560 VPF

>member
-13 LGFAAMVVLVL
+13 LGFAAMVVIVL
-24 GLAGTAYKR
+24 ALAGTAYKR
-33 FSELD
+33 FAELD

-47 YEVMLTTGEIMKSL
+47 YEVMLATSEIMESL

-70 FIITGVEAFLE
+70 FVITGVESFLD
-81 PYRGGRDRFE
+81 PYRSGHDRFE
-91 QSLSR
+91 KSLSR
-96 ARELTRDN
+96 VRELTKDN
-104 PRQQTRLDRID
+104 PRQQMRLEKVAKDQS
-115 KLHDE
+115 E
-120 WLSSVLEPIIQHRRS
+120 WVSTVLEPAIQLRRR
-135 ADEARAPADRA
+135 ADEAKMPSDRT
-146 ADEVRKGRGKVL
+146 DEEVRRGRGKTL
-158 MDQMRAVLKEIDDE
+158 MDQMRATLKEIDDE
-172 ESTLLGQRQAA
+172 ELALLGQRQAA
-183 TNALVK
+183 TNALVT
-189 TMYVTLQIGGLLAII
+189 TMYVTLQAGGLLALVV
-204 IAAVLAVIFSRMIL
+204 AVVLAIFFSRMIL
-218 LPLTQAVS
+218 LPLNQAVS
-226 IHQRIAGGDFTGHVT
+226 IHQRIAGGDFTGDVT

-257 MSERLAGLIGEVRSG
+257 MSDRLAGLIGEVRSG

-299 SVEETTASLQQL
+299 SVEETMTSLQQL
-311 SGTIAKNAANCKQVE
+311 SDTIAKNAANCKQVE

-352 ITQRIVIIEE
+352 IGERIVIIEE

-443 VAVASKEQSNGVTQ
+443 VAVASKEQSNGVAQ
-457 ITGAVEL
+457 ISGAVEL
-464 IEQSTQRNAAISEEL
+464 IEQATQRNAAISEEL

-500 RLAQEAQESDGDPGP
+500 RLSQEGDGDFGHKPPG
-515 RPAAPGRLPD
+515 AGRLPE
-525 RRGGKALWRT
+525 RHGGKPLWK
-535 PQKGPSSGG
+535 PPLKGRSSGG
-544 ASSNGR
+544 ASGNGR
-550 APRAA
+550 APHAA
-555 GDQDF
+555 GDHDF
-560 VPV
+560 VSF

>member
-13 LGFAAMVVLVL
+13 LGFAAMVVIVL
-24 GLAGTAYKR
+24 GLAGTAYMR
-33 FSELD
+33 FAELD

-47 YEVMLTTGEIMKSL
+47 YEVMLATSEIMESL

-70 FIITGVEAFLE
+70 FVITGVESFLE
-81 PYRGGRDRFE
+81 PYRSGRDRFE
-91 QSLSR
+91 KNLSR
-96 ARELTRDN
+96 VRELTRDN
-104 PRQQTRLDRID
+104 PRQQVRLE
-115 KLHDE
+115 KLARDHNE
-120 WLSSVLEPIIQHRRS
+120 WLSSVLEPIIQLRRV
-135 ADEARAPADRA
+135 ADAAKAPADRA
-146 ADEVRKGRGKVL
+146 FDEVRQGRGKIL
-158 MDQMRAVLKEIDDE
+158 MDQMRASLKEIDDE
-172 ESTLLGQRQAA
+172 ELALLAQRQAA
-183 TNALVK
+183 TNALVT
-189 TMYVTLQIGGLLAII
+189 TMYATLQIGGLLALVV
-204 IAAVLAVIFSRMIL
+204 ALVLAIVFSRMVL
-218 LPLTQAVS
+218 VPLTQAVS
-226 IHQRIAGGDFTGHVT
+226 IHQRIAGGDFTGDVT

-249 QMLGAVKA
+249 QLLGAVKA
-257 MSERLAGLIGEVRSG
+257 MSERLAGLIGEVRGG
-272 AVSVSSVSVQLSATA
+272 AISVSSVSVQLSATA

-299 SVEETTASLQQL
+299 SLEETTASLQQL

-326 ETAHRRTRDAEQ
+326 ETARRRTKDAEH

-352 ITQRIVIIEE
+352 ITQRIAIIEE

-403 DAAKEIG
+403 EAAKEIG
-410 SFAASSIVVAE
+410 SFAASSITVAE

-443 VAVASKEQSNGVTQ
+443 VAAASKDQSNGVAQ
-457 ITGAVEL
+457 ISGAMEL
-464 IEQSTQRNAAISEEL
+464 IEQSTQRNAAIAEEL

-500 RLAQEAQESDGDPGP
+500 RLSQESDGDLGQKPPG
-515 RPAAPGRLPD
+515 AGRLPD
-525 RRGGKALWRT
+525 RHGVKAPWKP
-535 PQKGPSSGG
+535 PQKGRPSGG

-550 APRAA
+550 APHAA

-560 VPV
+560 IPF

>member
-13 LGFAAMVVLVL
+13 LGFAAMVVIVL

-33 FSELD
+33 FAELD
-38 EARSWDQHT
+38 DARSWDQHT
-47 YEVMLTTGEIMKSL
+47 YEVMLATSEIMESL

-70 FIITGVEAFLE
+70 FVITGVESFLE
-81 PYRGGRDRFE
+81 PYRSGRDRFE
-91 QSLSR
+91 KHLSR

-104 PRQQTRLDRID
+104 PRQQVRLEKIARD
-115 KLHDE
+115 HNE
-120 WLSSVLEPIIQHRRS
+120 WLSSVLEPIIQLRRT
-135 ADEARAPADRA
+135 ADAANAPADRA
-146 ADEVRKGRGKVL
+146 FDEVRQGRGKIL
-158 MDQMRAVLKEIDDE
+158 MDQMRASLKEIDDE
-172 ESTLLGQRQAA
+172 ELALLGQRQAA
-183 TNALVK
+183 TNALVT
-189 TMYVTLQIGGLLAII
+189 TMYVTLQIGGLLALVV
-204 IAAVLAVIFSRMIL
+204 ALVLAIVFSRMVL
-218 LPLTQAVS
+218 VPLTQAVS
-226 IHQRIAGGDFTGHVT
+226 IHQRIAGGDFTGDVT
-241 VKSSDEFG
+241 VRSSDEFG
-249 QMLGAVKA
+249 QLLGAVKA

-272 AVSVSSVSVQLSATA
+272 AISVSSVSVQLSATA

-299 SVEETTASLQQL
+299 SLEETTASLQQL

-326 ETAHRRTRDAEQ
+326 ETAHRRTKDAEH

-352 ITQRIVIIEE
+352 IAQRIVIIEE

-403 DAAKEIG
+403 EAAKEIG
-410 SFAASSIVVAE
+410 SFAASSITVAE

-443 VAVASKEQSNGVTQ
+443 VTAASKEQSNGVAQ
-457 ITGAVEL
+457 ISGAVEL
-464 IEQSTQRNAAISEEL
+464 IEQSTQRNAAIAEEL

-500 RLAQEAQESDGDPGP
+500 RLSQESDGDLGNKPPG
-515 RPAAPGRLPD
+515 AGRLPD
-525 RRGGKALWRT
+525 RHGGKALWKL
-535 PQKGPSSGG
+535 PQKGRPSGG

-550 APRAA
+550 VPHAA

-560 VPV
+560 VPF

>member
-13 LGFAAMVVLVL
+13 LGFATMVVIVLV
-24 GLAGTAYKR
+24 LAGTAYKR
-33 FSELD
+33 FAELD

-47 YEVMLTTGEIMKSL
+47 YEVMLATSDIMESL

-70 FIITGVEAFLE
+70 FMITGVESFLE

-91 QSLSR
+91 KSLSR

-104 PRQQTRLDRID
+104 PRQQVRLEKVARD
-115 KLHDE
+115 HNE
-120 WLSSVLEPIIQHRRS
+120 WLASVLEPAIQLRRS
-135 ADEARAPADRA
+135 ADEARLPPERA
-146 ADEVRKGRGKVL
+146 VEDVRRGRGKGL
-158 MDQMRAVLKEIDDE
+158 MDQMRATLKEIDDE
-172 ESTLLGQRQAA
+172 ELALLGQRQAA
-183 TNALVK
+183 TNALVT
-189 TMYVTLQIGGLLAII
+189 TMYVTLQVGGLLALVV
-204 IAAVLAVIFSRMIL
+204 AAMLAILFSRMVL
-218 LPLTQAVS
+218 VPLNQAVS
-226 IHQRIAGGDFTGHVT
+226 IHQRIAEGDFTGDVK

-249 QMLGAVKA
+249 QMLGAVKV
-257 MSERLAGLIGEVRSG
+257 MSDRLAGLIGEVRSG

-299 SVEETTASLQQL
+299 SVEETMASLQQL
-311 SGTIAKNAANCKQVE
+311 NGTIAKNAANCKQVE
-326 ETAHRRTRDAEQ
+326 ETAHRRTKDAEQ

-352 ITQRIVIIEE
+352 IGQRIVIIEE

-443 VAVASKEQSNGVTQ
+443 VAVASKEQSNGVAQ
-457 ITGAVEL
+457 ISGAVEL
-464 IEQSTQRNAAISEEL
+464 IEQSTQRNAAIAEEL

-500 RLAQEAQESDGDPGP
+500 RLSQEGDGDLGNKPPGAG
-515 RPAAPGRLPD
+515 RPPERQ
-525 RRGGKALWRT
+525 GGKSLWR
-535 PQKGPSSGG
+535 PPLKGRSNGG
-544 ASSNGR
+544 ASGNGR
-550 APRAA
+550 APHAA

-560 VPV
+560 VPF

>member
-13 LGFAAMVVLVL
+13 LGFAAMVIIVL

-33 FSELD
+33 FAELD

-47 YEVMLTTGEIMKSL
+47 YDVMLATSEIMKSL
-61 LDTETGERG
+61 LNTETGERG
-70 FIITGVEAFLE
+70 FVITGVESFLE
-81 PYRGGRDRFE
+81 PYRSGRDRFE
-91 QSLSR
+91 KSLSR

-104 PRQQTRLDRID
+104 PRQQVRLETIAKDYN
-115 KLHDE
+115 E
-120 WLSSVLEPIIQHRRS
+120 WVSSVLEPIIQLRRT
-135 ADEARAPADRA
+135 ADDAKTPVDRA
-146 ADEVRKGRGKVL
+146 FDEVRRGRGKIL
-158 MDQMRAVLKEIDDE
+158 MDQMRASLKEIDDE
-172 ESTLLGQRQAA
+172 ELALLGQRQAA
-183 TNALVK
+183 TNALVT
-189 TMYVTLQIGGLLAII
+189 TMYATLQIGGLLALVV
-204 IAAVLAVIFSRMIL
+204 ALVLAFVFSRMVL
-218 LPLTQAVS
+218 VPLTQAVS
-226 IHQRIAGGDFTGHVT
+226 IHQRIAGGDFTGDVT
-241 VKSSDEFG
+241 VKSADEFG

-272 AVSVSSVSVQLSATA
+272 AVSVSSASVQLSATA

-326 ETAHRRTRDAEQ
+326 ETAHRRTRDAEH

-403 DAAKEIG
+403 EAAKEIG
-410 SFAASSIVVAE
+410 SFAASSITVAE

-443 VAVASKEQSNGVTQ
+443 VAAASKEQSNGVAQ
-457 ITGAVEL
+457 ISGAVEL
-464 IEQSTQRNAAISEEL
+464 IEQSTQRNAAIAEEL

-494 NVMASF
+494 EVMASF
-500 RLAQEAQESDGDPGP
+500 RLSQEGDGDLGHRPPG
-515 RPAAPGRLPD
+515 AGRLPD
-525 RRGGKALWRT
+525 RHGGKGLWKP
-535 PQKGPSSGG
+535 PQRGRPSGG
-544 ASSNGR
+544 APSNGR
-550 APRAA
+550 APHAA

-560 VPV
+560 VSF

>member
-13 LGFAAMVVLVL
+13 LGFAAMVVIVL
-24 GLAGTAYKR
+24 GLAGTAYKK
-33 FSELD
+33 FAELD

-47 YEVMLTTGEIMKSL
+47 YEVMLATSEIMESL

-70 FIITGVEAFLE
+70 FIITGVESFLQ
-81 PYRGGRDRFE
+81 PYRSGRDRFE
-91 QSLSR
+91 KNLNR

-104 PRQQTRLDRID
+104 PRQQVRLEKIEKD
-115 KLHDE
+115 HNE
-120 WLSSVLEPIIQHRRS
+120 WLSSVLEPIIQLRRV
-135 ADEARAPADRA
+135 ADEANAPADRA
-146 ADEVRKGRGKVL
+146 FDEVRQGHGKIL
-158 MDQMRAVLKEIDDE
+158 MDQMRASLKEIDDE
-172 ESTLLGQRQAA
+172 ERALLGQRQAA
-183 TNALVK
+183 TNALVT
-189 TMYVTLQIGGLLAII
+189 TMYVTLQIGGLLALVV
-204 IAAVLAVIFSRMIL
+204 ALVLAIVFSRMVL
-218 LPLTQAVS
+218 VPLTQAVS
-226 IHQRIAGGDFTGHVT
+226 IHQRIAGGDFTGDIT

-272 AVSVSSVSVQLSATA
+272 AVSVSSFSVQLSATA
-287 QSLSQGTSEQAA
+287 QSLSHGTSEQAA

-326 ETAHRRTRDAEQ
+326 ETAHRRTKDAEH

-352 ITQRIVIIEE
+352 IAQRIVIIEE

-410 SFAASSIVVAE
+410 SFAASSITVAE

-443 VAVASKEQSNGVTQ
+443 VAAASKEQSNGVAQ
-457 ITGAVEL
+457 ISGAVEL
-464 IEQSTQRNAAISEEL
+464 IEQSTQRNAAIAEEL

-500 RLAQEAQESDGDPGP
+500 RLSQESDGDLGHKPPGT
-515 RPAAPGRLPD
+515 GRLPD
-525 RRGGKALWRT
+525 RNGGKALWKP
-535 PQKGPSSGG
+535 PQKGRPSGG

-550 APRAA
+550 APHAA

-560 VPV
+560 IPF

>member
-13 LGFAAMVVLVL
+13 LGFGAMVVIVL
-24 GLAGTAYKR
+24 GLAGTAYKS
-33 FSELD
+33 FAELD

-47 YEVMLTTGEIMKSL
+47 YEVMLATGDIMASL

-70 FIITGVEAFLE
+70 FVLTGVESFLE
-81 PYRGGRDRFE
+81 PYRSGRDRFE
-91 QSLSR
+91 KSLSR

-104 PRQQTRLDRID
+104 PRQQVRLEKIAKD
-115 KLHDE
+115 HNE
-120 WLSSVLEPIIQHRRS
+120 WLSSVLEPIIQLRRV
-135 ADEARAPADRA
+135 ADEAKTPADRA
-146 ADEVRKGRGKVL
+146 FDEVRRGRGKIL
-158 MDQMRAVLKEIDDE
+158 MDQMRASLKEIDE
-172 ESTLLGQRQAA
+172 EEIALLGQRQAA
-183 TNALVK
+183 TNALA
-189 TMYVTLQIGGLLAII
+189 TAMYATLQVGGLLALVV
-204 IAAVLAVIFSRMIL
+204 AVVLAVVFSRMVL
-218 LPLTQAVS
+218 VPLTQAVS
-226 IHQRIAGGDFTGHVT
+226 IHQRIAGGDFTGDVT

-326 ETAHRRTRDAEQ
+326 ETAHRRTKDAEH

-403 DAAKEIG
+403 EAAKEIG
-410 SFAASSIVVAE
+410 SFAASSITVAE

-443 VAVASKEQSNGVTQ
+443 VAAASKEQSNGVAQ
-457 ITGAVEL
+457 ISGAVEL
-464 IEQSTQRNAAISEEL
+464 IEQSTQRNAAIAEEL

-500 RLAQEAQESDGDPGP
+500 RLSQESDGDLGHKPPGT
-515 RPAAPGRLPD
+515 GRLPD
-525 RRGGKALWRT
+525 RHGGKALWKP
-535 PQKGPSSGG
+535 PQKGRPSGG
-544 ASSNGR
+544 ASSNAR
-550 APRAA
+550 APHAA

-560 VPV
+560 VPF

>member
-24 GLAGTAYKR
+24 GLAGTSYMR
-33 FSELD
+33 FAELD

-47 YEVMLTTGEIMKSL
+47 YEVMLTTREIMASL

-70 FIITGVEAFLE
+70 FVITGVESFLE
-81 PYRGGRDRFE
+81 PYRSGRDRFDKN
-91 QSLSR
+91 LSR

-120 WLSSVLEPIIQHRRS
+120 WLSSVLEPIIQQRRS
-135 ADEARAPADRA
+135 ADEAKAPVDRA
-146 ADEVRKGRGKVL
+146 AEEVKQGRGKGL
-158 MDQMRAVLKEIDDE
+158 MDQMRTALKEIDDE
-172 ESTLLGQRQAA
+172 EISLLAQRQAA

-189 TMYVTLQIGGLLAII
+189 TMYVTLQIGGLLAIVV
-204 IAAVLAVIFSRMIL
+204 AAVLAVVFSRMIL

-226 IHQRIAGGDFTGHVT
+226 IHQRIAGGDFTGQVT

-299 SVEETTASLQQL
+299 SVEETMTSLQQL

-443 VAVASKEQSNGVTQ
+443 VAVASKEQSNGVAQ
-457 ITGAVEL
+457 ISGAVEL

-500 RLAQEAQESDGDPGP
+500 RLAQESDGDPGQ
-515 RPAAPGRLPD
+515 RPAAPPRLPD
-525 RRGGKALWRT
+525 RRGGKALWRP
-535 PQKGPSSGG
+535 PQKGPLSGGG

-550 APRAA
+550 VPHAP

-560 VPV
+560 IPF

>member
-24 GLAGTAYKR
+24 GLAGTAYMR
-33 FSELD
+33 FAELD

-47 YEVMLTTGEIMKSL
+47 YEVMLTTREIMASL

-70 FIITGVEAFLE
+70 FVITGVESFLE
-81 PYRGGRDRFE
+81 PYRNGRDRFD

-120 WLSSVLEPIIQHRRS
+120 WLSSVLDPIIQYRRS

-146 ADEVRKGRGKVL
+146 VEEIRHGRGKGL
-158 MDQMRAVLKEIDDE
+158 MDQMRSALKEIDDE
-172 ESTLLGQRQAA
+172 ERSLLGQRQAA
-183 TNALVK
+183 TNALVR
-189 TMYVTLQIGGLLAII
+189 TMYVTLQIGGLLAIVV
-204 IAAVLAVIFSRMIL
+204 AAVLAVVFSRMIL

-226 IHQRIAGGDFTGHVT
+226 IHQRIAGGDFTGQVT

-257 MSERLAGLIGEVRSG
+257 MSERLAGLIGEVRGG

-299 SVEETTASLQQL
+299 SVEETMTSLQQL

-403 DAAKEIG
+403 EAAKEIG

-443 VAVASKEQSNGVTQ
+443 VAVASKEQSNGVAQ
-457 ITGAVEL
+457 ISGAVEL

-500 RLAQEAQESDGDPGP
+500 RLAQESEGDPGQ
-515 RPAAPGRLPD
+515 RPAAPARLPD
-525 RRGGKALWRT
+525 RRGGKALWR
-535 PQKGPSSGG
+535 PLPKGPPNG

-550 APRAA
+550 VPHAP

-560 VPV
+560 IPF

>member
-13 LGFAAMVVLVL
+13 LGFAVMVVIVL
-24 GLAGTAYKR
+24 GLAGTAYQR
-33 FSELD
+33 FAELD

-47 YEVMLTTGEIMKSL
+47 YEVMLTTREIMGAL
-61 LDTETGERG
+61 LDSETGERG
-70 FIITGVEAFLE
+70 FVITGVESFLE
-81 PYRGGRDRFE
+81 PYRSGRERFE

-104 PRQQTRLDRID
+104 PRQQVRLEKID

-120 WLSSVLEPIIQHRRS
+120 WLSSVLEPAIQHRRS
-135 ADEARAPADRA
+135 ADEAKALADRA
-146 ADEVRKGRGKVL
+146 VEEVRRGRGKSL
-158 MDQMRAVLKEIDDE
+158 MDQMRGALKEIDDE
-172 ESTLLGQRQAA
+172 EISLLGQRQAA
-183 TNALVK
+183 TNALVR
-189 TMYVTLQIGGLLAII
+189 TMYVTLQIGGLLAVVV
-204 IAAVLAVIFSRMIL
+204 AAVLAVVFSRMIL

-226 IHQRIAGGDFTGHVT
+226 IHQRIAGGDFTGDVR

-299 SVEETTASLQQL
+299 SVEETMSSLQQL

-443 VAVASKEQSNGVTQ
+443 VAVASKEQSNGVAQ
-457 ITGAVEL
+457 ISGAVEL
-464 IEQSTQRNAAISEEL
+464 IEQATQRNAAISEEL

-500 RLAQEAQESDGDPGP
+500 RLAQESEGDPGQ

-525 RRGGKALWRT
+525 RRGGKALWRP
-535 PQKGPSSGG
+535 PQKGPPSGG

-550 APRAA
+550 VPHAA
-555 GDQDF
+555 SDQDF
-560 VPV
+560 VPF